1 MIINSVLFSFLSI
14 ASILSFNG
22 LGIIINKDKK
32 DFLLNIFFGY
42 LIASIL
48 ITFIH
53 FFLKINLI
61 VISMIFFTGLF
72 LNIKNYHSS
81 IKNIEKKYYF
91 FILIFL
97 ILIPIFI
104 SQKYHED
111 FGYYHLPY
119 IINLTSEKI
128 IFGLGNLNNGYVH
141 NSIWLNIL
149 SLFYFQNNYNFV
161 TLPTYLIY
169 IIFIIYS
176 VEQIISKNKYYNS
189 NYFLIIC
196 IFYLIL
202 KFTRISEFGNDI
214 PALIYAIL
222 GIFFFLKYKEE
233 DSLEKKKIFFL
244 FTFIIYNFC
253 CSIKI

>member
-149 SLFYFQNNYNFV
+149 SLF
-161 TLPTYLIY
+161 
-169 IIFIIYS
+169 
-176 VEQIISKNKYYNS
+176 
-189 NYFLIIC
+189 
-196 IFYLIL
+196 
-202 KFTRISEFGNDI
+202 
-214 PALIYAIL
+214 
-222 GIFFFLKYKEE
+222 
-233 DSLEKKKIFFL
+233 
-244 FTFIIYNFC
+244 
-253 CSIKI
+253 